1 MKGTGRP
8 GHQLTPGAV
17 RKKNLIVDGVVLGAV
32 VPMNNPGHAWC
43 KSTPTLLI
51 KREVYMEF
59 QYTDKTKQMFEDIKK
74 SIPKFPDMRGIY
86 IGSIEYTM
94 AHLIA
99 KEYDDFL
106 LREFEKR
113 GYTREELQNSKHKLE
128 KRIDRSVDGKEIH
141 KYFVDDKLVLEVSSR
156 YEIISENF

>member
-1 MKGTGRP
+1 
-8 GHQLTPGAV
+8 
-17 RKKNLIVDGVVLGAV
+17 
-32 VPMNNPGHAWC
+32 
-43 KSTPTLLI
+43 
-51 KREVYMEF
+51 MEF
-59 QYTDKTKQMFEDIKK
+59 QYTEKTKQMFDDIKK

-94 AHLIA
+94 SHLIA
-99 KEYDDFL
+99 KEYEDFL

-128 KRIDRSVDGKEIH
+128 KRIGRSVDGKEIH

>member
-1 MKGTGRP
+1 
-8 GHQLTPGAV
+8 
-17 RKKNLIVDGVVLGAV
+17 
-32 VPMNNPGHAWC
+32 
-43 KSTPTLLI
+43 
-51 KREVYMEF
+51 MEF
-59 QYTDKTKQMFEDIKK
+59 QYTEKTKQMFEDIKK

-86 IGSIEYTM
+86 LGSIEFTM
-94 AHLIA
+94 AHLIT

-128 KRIDRSVDGKEIH
+128 KQIDRSVDGKEIH

>member
-1 MKGTGRP
+1 MKG
-8 GHQLTPGAV
+8 V
-17 RKKNLIVDGVVLGAV
+17 
-32 VPMNNPGHAWC
+32 C
-43 KSTPTLLI
+43 
-51 KREVYMEF
+51 MEF
-59 QYTDKTKQMFEDIKK
+59 QYTDKTKQMFDDIKK

-94 AHLIA
+94 AQLIA

-106 LREFEKR
+106 LHEFEKR

-141 KYFVDDKLVLEVSSR
+141 KYFIDDKLVLEVSSR
-156 YEIISENF
+156 YEIVSENF